1 MDTHLGY
8 SEWTPTRAMPASS
21 LPGTA
26 PESRFPPAHGVF
38 IEPGIDNVDTGFRS
52 CVWFQP
58 RAVVRSAGSHRRHGR
73 SMVGWLVWE
82 REGQSFS
89 TGCRHWDRQGR
100 NPGEHV
106 LSIRWRFGYKYYA
119 NRVRVEFCFN
129 FPRSCPVF
137 RYMVGVFRG
146 QDTRGDDESGKYA
159 NFSVGLMN
167 GPSILIY
174 LPTLLIVT
182 QRDHSF
188 PSI

>member
-1 MDTHLGY
+1 MQLSAVITSLDISHHGFFSFSPPSLNSTVFRWGPVKECQVAHSERETMDTHLGY

-58 RAVVRSAGSHRRHGR
+58 RTMVRSAGSHRRHGR

-129 FPRSCPVF
+129 FPRS
-137 RYMVGVFRG
+137 
-146 QDTRGDDESGKYA
+146 
-159 NFSVGLMN
+159 
-167 GPSILIY
+167 
-174 LPTLLIVT
+174 
-182 QRDHSF
+182 
-188 PSI
+188 